1 MNAIVYFLKTTMIQ
15 HTTYLEKLLGTCYKH
30 KPKLTINQLDPQKR
44 NIDNGLTLTFEKC
57 SEE

>member
-1 MNAIVYFLKTTMIQ
+1 MIQ